1 MKVCSECGK
10 EVDSSFKFCPYCFT
24 DFAPEDEEKNLEEID
39 SIQAEEEETPEED
52 ESNNT
57 SNSFGSSSNEVRFSD
72 KYILEEPLACS
83 ATGTVCIVRHYKN
96 DRLYILKDFRI
107 VNKTK
112 EEREIIGDRLMKTT
126 NALKRLQH
134 NNLSCVIDSDFENDT
149 FSVIYE
155 YQTGKS
161 VLDHIEEIRLKSDKP
176 SKEKVIKWA
185 ESIVEI
191 LVFFQQNQKRPFCC
205 CNMLPYS
212 FVITDNEDIK
222 YINIGMPIFYKE
234 IGIDNPFEERPLLD
248 SEISPKYDIYCA
260 GLTLLYIISGIQASS
275 DPRLPVPEIPK
286 NADVPE
292 LHPIIK
298 KMLNIYHALIAPS
311 ELLEEIR
318 NIGKP
323 KEEKKEE
330 IKEEKCDW
338 SIYLGNSERTNAFGN
353 HPTPFLKLN
362 WSIMVGPSSRFYI
375 QPAENALTVLSDKG
389 NLYLLNFTKAQL
401 IKRYVLNINAV
412 PPVTDGKIMY
422 INSATGQTAV
432 DFEKNEPLW
441 DFRTKSM
448 FLTPPNITD
457 KTIMTI
463 SYDGFMVQVNPLDG
477 KPVSMESLKGKVMAP
492 VIFDSSRLYIPTLS
506 HGLLAVNRETRI
518 VEWEVKASSFTSP
531 VSLSNGKVYAGD
543 GAGNVYCV
551 EAHSGRVIWT
561 SSIKGAVVHGP
572 VISENMAISSSAMG
586 QIVAM
591 NKDTG
596 ETLWKIDF
604 ASKSNPV
611 FCVSDKY
618 LFLTSPEHTILTAN
632 IDNGTIYRQ
641 IKLKGKANSIPLVY
655 KGRLYCSSDEGEI
668 YSFTPRE
675 D

>member
-39 SIQAEEEETPEED
+39 SIKAEEPEEV
-52 ESNNT
+52 EEEISNIPNT
-57 SNSFGSSSNEVRFSD
+57 NSSNDVSFSD
-72 KYILEEPLACS
+72 RYILEEPLACS
-83 ATGTVCIVRHYKN
+83 ATGTVCIVKHYKN

-107 VNKTK
+107 INKTK

-134 NNLSCVIDSDFENDT
+134 NNLSCVIDSDFNNDT

-155 YQTGKS
+155 FQTGKS
-161 VLDHIEEIRLKSDKP
+161 VLDHIEELRLKSEKP
-176 SKEKVIKWA
+176 TKEKIIQWA
-185 ESIVEI
+185 KSIIEI
-191 LVFFQQNQKRPFCC
+191 LVFFQQKQNRPFCC

-234 IGIDNPFEERPLLD
+234 IGIDNPFEERPINASD
-248 SEISPKYDIYCA
+248 ISPKYDIFCA
-260 GLTLLYIISGIQASS
+260 GLTLLYIISGIQAST
-275 DPRLPVPEIPK
+275 DPRLPIPQIPK
-286 NADVPE
+286 NAYVPE

-298 KMLNIYHALIAPS
+298 KMLNIYHELIAPS
-311 ELLEEIR
+311 ELLEEIES
-318 NIGKP
+318 IGKP
-323 KEEKKEE
+323 KEKKVEKVE
-330 IKEEKCDW
+330 EEKSDW
-338 SIYLGNSERTNAFGN
+338 SIYLGNPERTNAFGR

-375 QPAENALTVLSDKG
+375 QPAETALTVLSDKG

-401 IKRYVLNINAV
+401 IRKYVLNINAV

-448 FLTPPNITD
+448 FLTPPNITE
-457 KTIMTI
+457 KSIMTI
-463 SYDGFMVQVNPLDG
+463 SYDGFMVQVNPANG
-477 KPVSMESLKGKVMAP
+477 KPISMESLKGKVMAP
-492 VIFDSSRLYIPTLS
+492 VIFDNKRLYIPTLS

-531 VSLSNGKVYAGD
+531 VALSKGNVYAGD

-551 EAHSGRVIWT
+551 EAYSGRVLWT
-561 SSIKGAVVHGP
+561 STIKGAIVHGP
-572 VISENMAISSSAMG
+572 VISENMAISSTAMG

-596 ETLWKIDF
+596 ETMWKIDF
-604 ASKSNPV
+604 ATKSNPV

-618 LFLTSPEHTILTAN
+618 LFLTSPEQTILTAN
-632 IDNGTIYRQ
+632 TENGTIYRQ

-668 YSFTPRE
+668 YSFTPKE